1 MVAMRDAG
9 GARDAVL
16 VADNATLS
24 RRPRIDF
31 PPSLPVSIARTIPVK
46 CTLALAH

>member
-1 MVAMRDAG
+1 MRDVMRDAG
-9 GARDAVL
+9 GARDTVL

-31 PPSLPVSIARTIPVK
+31 PPSLPFHRTTDYILIP
-46 CTLALAH
+46 